1 MISPSPS
8 TPSVSSAPR
17 RVRVVSPPRLAP
29 LAMLGG
35 LAELWHYRDLL
46 YTQTLHRIR
55 VRYKQSA
62 LGLAWAFLQPVSLML
77 VYTMIFSAIAR
88 MPSDGVPYS
97 LFSFLG
103 LLPWLFFS
111 SSMTAGAASLVGH
124 SHLITKVYFP
134 REILPLSYV
143 FAALFDFV
151 VGSAFLAVLFVYHGV
166 WPSTTAW
173 MVIFPLMAAFVFTT
187 GLVLLLSAVQ
197 VRIRDIGIA
206 MPLLI
211 QLGMFATPVVYPLS
225 AVPSWL
231 QPYYLWN
238 PMASVVENV
247 RRSTL
252 GSPPFDWYSFVTGA
266 AISVVVLVVG
276 YVYFKYTE
284 ATMADYV

>member
-1 MISPSPS
+1 MSFPSPL
-8 TPSVSSAPR
+8 TPSVSASPR
-17 RVRVVSPPRLAP
+17 RIRVVSPPRLAP
-29 LAMLGG
+29 LALLGRVV
-35 LAELWHYRDLL
+35 ELWHYRDLL

-143 FAALFDFV
+143 LAALFDFA
-151 VGSAFLAVLFVYHGV
+151 VGSAFLVALFIYHGV
-166 WPSTTAW
+166 WPSATAW
-173 MVIFPLMAAFVFTT
+173 MGILPLSVAFVFTT

-225 AVPSWL
+225 AVPAWL
-231 QPYYLWN
+231 RVYYLWN

-247 RRSTL
+247 RRATL
-252 GSPPFDWYSFVTGA
+252 GTLPFDWFSFFTGA
-266 AISVVVLVVG
+266 AISLALFLVG